1 MERMVNVHHCHTT
14 TKLIYIWERVGK
26 ILIYELTTQRI
37 GLLNR
42 IKHLLPL
49 DVRIALY
56 NALLIIFIIIQC
68 FNKTSL
74 RLC

>member
-1 MERMVNVHHCHTT
+1 MQRMVNVHHCHTT
-14 TKLIYIWERVGK
+14 TELIYIWERVGK

>member
-1 MERMVNVHHCHTT
+1 MQRMVNVHHCHTT
-14 TKLIYIWERVGK
+14 TKLTYIWVRVGK

>member
-1 MERMVNVHHCHTT
+1 MQRMVNVHHCHTT
-14 TKLIYIWERVGK
+14 TKLIYIWETVGK
-26 ILIYELTTQRI
+26 ILIYEFTTQRI
-37 GLLNR
+37 GSLNR